1 MMTFARNT
9 HLRAHVLPQREH
21 VSADIRVLVVET
33 LNHDLDEVIAGLDF
47 CANTQR
53 QTCHYNSGTCMERN
67 GHAIGWTA
75 RQVYDSVAC
84 DN

>member
-1 MMTFARNT
+1 MMSLARNT

-47 CANTQR
+47 CATTQR
-53 QTCHYNSGTCMERN
+53 QTCHSEAEHVWKGT
-67 GHAIGWTA
+67 GTQSAGQPVKYAIQQ
-75 RQVYDSVAC
+75 RVYG
-84 DN
+84 